1 MSERSLFDEAA
12 RILAMPIPRRKTFKY
27 LTAAFAGALL
37 PSVWP
42 KEAAAS
48 DYDPRCS
55 GACLGCNPDRSC
67 YHWGGLSAK
76 LVDDPCTTS
85 TGQAGH
91 CVKAVYC
98 RGYAGGACCRCVP
111 GPPPNARA
119 LNDIPDVAITR
130 EASLAAGNCREG
142 TDWVASWFPGREF
155 VSAREAAAAAIVRGK
170 PKLARYIARTAL
182 VVQRSAQV

>member
-48 DYDPRCS
+48 FDFDPLCNYTS
-55 GACLGCNPDRSC
+55 ALACRLGK
-67 YHWGGLSAK
+67 H
-76 LVDDPCTTS
+76 VDDPCTTS
-85 TGQAGH
+85 TRQAGH
-91 CVKAVYC
+91 CAKQSY
-98 RGYAGGACCRCVP
+98 GTSTGASCVCVP
-111 GPPPNARA
+111 GPPPNAPS
-119 LNDIPDVAITR
+119 LNVIPDMAITR
-130 EASLAAGNCREG
+130 EASLAAGNCQEG

>member
-1 MSERSLFDEAA
+1 MPERSLFDEAA

-42 KEAAAS
+42 QEAAAY
-48 DYDPRCS
+48 DYDPLCNFYS
-55 GACLGCNPDRSC
+55 ALACR
-67 YHWGGLSAK
+67 SAK
-76 LVDDPCTTS
+76 HVDDPCITS
-85 TGQAGH
+85 TRQVGH
-91 CVKAVYC
+91 CAKQSYST
-98 RGYAGGACCRCVP
+98 GAGVTCACVP
-111 GPPPNARA
+111 GAPPDAPV

-130 EASLAAGNCREG
+130 EASLAAGNCQEG